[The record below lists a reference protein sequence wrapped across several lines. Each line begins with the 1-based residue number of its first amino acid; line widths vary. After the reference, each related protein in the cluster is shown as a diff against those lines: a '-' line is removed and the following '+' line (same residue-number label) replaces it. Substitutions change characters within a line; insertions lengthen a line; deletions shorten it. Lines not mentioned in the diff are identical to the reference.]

1 MEGTDQLLTI
11 AEIGAAFAGFTG
23 VIGALG
29 RTPGAGIPA
38 ATRARFWL
46 MIEFSIATIF
56 FALIPFA
63 IFNFTA
69 PSEALVWPIS
79 SAVMAI
85 FIVVHMIVGK
95 RWSTRDLTPREWPR
109 WEPWVAM
116 VLFSIVALNQSLNA
130 LGLGFGRP
138 YAAFFNGLLL
148 FLFIAATNFVA
159 LMAALWSDDDS
170 G

>member
-1 MEGTDQLLTI
+1 MEGADQLLTI

-29 RTPGAGIPA
+29 RTPGAAIPA

-63 IFNFTA
+63 VFNFTA
-69 PSEALVWPIS
+69 PSETLVWPIS
-79 SAVMAI
+79 SAVMAA
-85 FIVVHMIVGK
+85 FVVLHMVVGA
-95 RWSTRDLTPREWPR
+95 RWSTRDVAPGAWPR
-109 WEPWVAM
+109 WEPWVATI
-116 VLFSIVALNQSLNA
+116 LFGMVALNQALNA
-130 LGLGFGRP
+130 FGLSFGRP

-148 FLFIAATNFVA
+148 FLFIAATNFIA
-159 LMAALWSDDDS
+159 LMAALWSNDD
-170 G
+170 GG

>member
-1 MEGTDQLLTI
+1 MEGADQLLTI

-29 RTPGAGIPA
+29 RTPGAAVPA

-63 IFNFTA
+63 VFNFTA
-69 PSEALVWPIS
+69 PSEALVWTIS
-79 SAVMAI
+79 SAVMAG
-85 FIVVHMIVGK
+85 FIVLHMTVGA
-95 RWSTRDLTPREWPR
+95 RWSTRGLAPGDWPR
-109 WEPWVAM
+109 WEPRLAT
-116 VLFSIVALNQSLNA
+116 LFFAVVALNQALNA
-130 LGLGFGRP
+130 LGVGFDRS

-148 FLFIAATNFVA
+148 FLLIATANFVA
-159 LMAALWSDDDS
+159 LMAALWSNDDS